1 MEMRSRSRSL
11 VSLIGALWLFLWA
24 GAVQAQSPVV
34 VHHIGPFTGVL
45 AASNQEAIDGA
56 QLFLTGFN
64 ARGGIKGRPVQLKTL
79 DDGQDPK
86 RSKALFDDL
95 IAGGQ
100 LLALLMPRTTPS
112 FEALLPG
119 VAEHGVPVIGPQT
132 GGSFVNQPPRR
143 EVFTLR
149 ASYQREAEVAIR
161 LQHSIG
167 QRTFGVL
174 LADDVFGSDTM
185 LGIERTLKDLKL
197 QPVAV
202 AKVDNRKPDVSAA
215 IRELAAQAPQV
226 VLLIVSSKAASD
238 FVKGY
243 RASGA
248 SGASATFI
256 SLSNT
261 SNNDYVKALGD
272 QARGAI
278 VMQVLPSPFSSTTP
292 LAREYAA
299 AAAKAQ
305 LPRSYASLYGFAS
318 AKLLSLGLLRAGRSA
333 DAAGGRDITRAGL
346 VQAMESLGEVDLG
359 GFRVRY
365 GPGERLGSNFV
376 DSTIITHDGRFLR

>member
-1 MEMRSRSRSL
+1 MKRRSATRSVFSF
-11 VSLIGALWLFLWA
+11 IGGCWLFLLSCA
-24 GAVQAQSPVV
+24 VDAQGAVA

-45 AASNQEAIDGA
+45 AASNKEAIDGA
-56 QLFLTGFN
+56 QLFLAEFN
-64 ARGGIKGRPVQLKTL
+64 ARGGLRGRPVQLKTL

-95 IAGGQ
+95 MASGQ
-100 LLALLMPRTTPS
+100 LLALMMPRTTPS

-119 VAEHGVPVIGPQT
+119 VAQHGVPVIGPQT
-132 GGSFVNQPPRR
+132 GGSFVNQPPKR

-161 LQHSIG
+161 LQHSMG
-167 QRTFGVL
+167 QRSFGVL
-174 LADDVFGSDTM
+174 LADDVFGSDTL

-197 QPVAV
+197 VPAV
-202 AKVDNRKPDVSAA
+202 TAKIDNRQPDVSAA
-215 IRELAAQAPQV
+215 IRAVAAKAPQV

-248 SGASATFI
+248 SATFI

-261 SNNDYVKALGD
+261 SNNDYVRALGD

-278 VMQVLPSPFSSTTP
+278 VMQVLPSPFSSATP

-299 AAAKAQ
+299 AAAKVQ
-305 LPRSYASLYGFAS
+305 QPLSYAGLYGFAS
-318 AKLLSLGLLRAGRSA
+318 AKLLSIGLLRAGRSVDGEGA
-333 DAAGGRDITRAGL
+333 RDITRAGL

-365 GPGERLGSNFV
+365 GPGDRLGSSHV